1 MKTLYLDIAGLYLK
15 VTLGGRFRCLPG
27 NYAPFLAEESEACD
41 IVGEMAVTTGADTGG
56 VAGDMVARFEDLGF
70 LQEVYRP
77 ECGGYFFRI
86 HDTDGGLAATMQSSP
101 EFGRNTIT
109 VVAQNESSAV
119 FGLNNMLMVAFAFSS
134 AYRNT
139 LMMHSSVVS
148 KDGYGYMFLGKSGT
162 GKSTHTSLWL
172 RCIQG
177 TSLLNDDN
185 PVVRMVGG
193 RAFVYGSPWSGK
205 LPCYKN
211 ERAEAGSFVM
221 LEQRPYNRITRQD
234 TVGAFSCLMSSCSM
248 MVWDK
253 GSYDR
258 QVETMSQLV
267 SSVPAYR
274 LECLP
279 DEDAA
284 RLSYETIARP

>member
-1 MKTLYLDIAGLYLK
+1 MRTLYLDIAGLYLK

-27 NYAPFLAEESEACD
+27 NYTPFLAEESEACD
-41 IVGEMAVTTGADTGG
+41 IVGEIAVTTGADTGD
-56 VAGDMVARFEDLGF
+56 VADDMVARFEDLGF
-70 LQEVYRP
+70 LQEVYRTK
-77 ECGGYFFRI
+77 CGGYFFRI
-86 HDTDGGLAATMQSSP
+86 HDTDGRLAATMQSSP
-101 EFGRNTIT
+101 EFGRNTIN

-119 FGLNNMLMVAFAFSS
+119 FGLNSMLMVAFAFSS

-139 LMMHSSVVS
+139 LMMHSSVVT
-148 KDGYGYMFLGKSGT
+148 KDGCGYMFLGKSGT
-162 GKSTHTSLWL
+162 GKSTHTSLWQ

-177 TSLLNDDN
+177 ISLLNDDN
-185 PVVRMVGG
+185 PVVRTVGG

-221 LEQRPYNRITRQD
+221 LEQKPYNRITRLD

-253 GSYDR
+253 ESYDR

-267 SSVPAYR
+267 SSVPAFR